1 MSESTTRKA
10 QEERAKR
17 LRSTIEQVIDQGKG
31 ISPSIPVQESPRD
44 FVHRR
49 MIENARRQGQ
59 K

>member
-1 MSESTTRKA
+1 MSENTTRKA

-31 ISPSIPVQESPRD
+31 SSPSTPVHENPRD

-49 MIENARRQGQ
+49 MIEISRRQERE
-59 K
+59 

>member
-17 LRSTIEQVIDQGKG
+17 LRSTIEQVVDQGKG
-31 ISPSIPVQESPRD
+31 ASPSPPVPESPRD

-49 MIENARRQGQ
+49 MIEISRREERE
-59 K
+59 

>member
-1 MSESTTRKA
+1 MSESTTRKG

-31 ISPSIPVQESPRD
+31 TPPSSQVKDSPRD

-49 MIENARRQGQ
+49 MVEISRRPERE
-59 K
+59 